1 MGAYAMKALFEN
13 WFWHS
18 CFTFL
23 HLWNSVASG
32 KFFFYTV
39 NNPSMHYGGA
49 FLDRKTTLLR
59 QLREGWIPKGFSHTG
74 TLDQLP
80 KGIEFPVIAK
90 PDKGVTG
97 IGIKKCRSLDQL
109 NAYLT
114 AAGAMRVR
122 IESFVDL
129 PFEFGVMFYYHP
141 RTKETEISIVE
152 KRYPRVIGDGK
163 LTLKTL
169 IAQAARCNR
178 KLRVEEIHHRLRKR
192 LNEVPGNGEE
202 IVLDYV
208 GNGTNGSTFHEV
220 PMVGNTENLRAFL
233 VEELYVQAGICFT
246 RMDVKAA
253 SLDALLAGDF
263 ILIEHNGVKSEPLQ
277 IFIKE
282 LPISVRYKYYKHH
295 FRTMRRISQ
304 QQRALG
310 HEPVAFLEGI
320 VEFYRQRK
328 RFHVIADVVDTA
340 AKEFS
345 S

>member
-1 MGAYAMKALFEN
+1 MQPLKELIEN
-13 WFWHS
+13 RFWHS

-59 QLREGWIPKGFSHTG
+59 QLREDWIPKGFSHTG
-74 TLDQLP
+74 RLDELP
-80 KGIEFPVIAK
+80 EGIEFPVIAK

-97 IGIKKCRSLDQL
+97 IGIKKCRGLVEL
-109 NAYLT
+109 NAYLN

-129 PFEFGVMFYYHP
+129 PLEFGVMFYYHP
-141 RTKETEISIVE
+141 KTKESEISIVE
-152 KRYPRVIGDGK
+152 KRYPRVIGDGE

-169 IAQAARCNR
+169 IAQAARRNR
-178 KLRVEEIHHRLRKR
+178 KLRVEEIHRRLINR
-192 LNEVPGNGEE
+192 LNKVPDEGEE

-220 PMVGNTENLRAFL
+220 PMVRDTKKLRAFL
-233 VEELYVQAGICFT
+233 VEELYAQAGICFT
-246 RMDVKAA
+246 RMDVKAT

-282 LPISVRYKYYKHH
+282 LPIDVRYQYYKHH
-295 FRTMRRISQ
+295 FRTMRCISKQ
-304 QQRALG
+304 QQELG
-310 HEPVAFLEGI
+310 HKPVPFLKGI
-320 VEFYRQRK
+320 MEFYRQRK

-340 AKEFS
+340 AKDFS

>member
-1 MGAYAMKALFEN
+1 MKAQIEN
-13 WFWHS
+13 WFWYS

-23 HLWNSVASG
+23 HLWNSLASG

-59 QLREGWIPKGFSHTG
+59 QLKEGWIPKGFSHTG
-74 TLDQLP
+74 TLEKLP

-97 IGIKKCRSLDQL
+97 IGIKKCRGLNEL
-109 NAYLT
+109 NAYLN

-122 IESFVDL
+122 IESFIDL
-129 PFEFGVMFYYHP
+129 PLEFGVMFYYHP
-141 RTKETEISIVE
+141 KTKESEISIVE
-152 KRYPRVIGDGK
+152 KRYPRVIGDGRQ
-163 LTLKTL
+163 TLKTL

-178 KLRVEEIHHRLRKR
+178 KLRLDEIHHRLTKR
-192 LNEVPGNGEE
+192 LNEVPGEGEE

-220 PMVGNTENLRAFL
+220 PMVGDTKKLRAFL
-233 VEELYVQAGICFT
+233 VEELYVQAEICFT

-277 IFIKE
+277 IFITE
-282 LPISVRYKYYKHH
+282 LPIAVRYKHYKHH
-295 FRTMRRISQ
+295 FRTMRSISQ

-310 HEPVAFLEGI
+310 HQPRTFLEGI

-328 RFHVIADVVDTA
+328 RFYIIADVVNNA

>member
-1 MGAYAMKALFEN
+1 
-13 WFWHS
+13 
-18 CFTFL
+18 
-23 HLWNSVASG
+23 
-32 KFFFYTV
+32 
-39 NNPSMHYGGA
+39 MHYGGA

-59 QLREGWIPKGFSHTG
+59 KLREGWIPKGFSHTG
-74 TLDQLP
+74 TLDKLP

-97 IGIKKCRSLDQL
+97 LGIKKCRSLDQL

-114 AAGAMRVR
+114 AARAMRVR

-129 PFEFGVMFYYHP
+129 PIEYGVMFYFHP
-141 RTKETEISIVE
+141 KTKESEISIVE
-152 KRYPRVIGDGK
+152 KRYPRVIGDSER
-163 LTLKTL
+163 TLKTL
-169 IAQAARCNR
+169 IARAARCNR
-178 KLRVEEIHHRLRKR
+178 KLRLEDIHRRLRNR
-192 LNEVPGNGEE
+192 LNEIPGKGEE

-208 GNGTNGSTFHEV
+208 GNGTNGSTFQEV
-220 PMVGNTENLRAFL
+220 PMVGDTEKLRAFL
-233 VEELYVQAGICFT
+233 IEELYVQAGICFT
-246 RMDVKAA
+246 RMDVKAT

-282 LPISVRYKYYKHH
+282 LPVAVRYKYYKHH
-295 FRTMRRISQ
+295 FRTMRSISQ
-304 QQRALG
+304 QQRELG
-310 HEPVAFLEGI
+310 HNPVSFLEGI
-320 VEFYRQRK
+320 VEFYRQQK